1 MAVQDDLRQ
10 LTALSHFSLEQLEQL
25 AGVTESLNTQ
35 ADQTIVRHGDES
47 SQMYGLVRGALSI
60 QRETPNGVFVL
71 ARLKPGEIFG
81 EANFIDPHGRSTD
94 VVTATES
101 EIVVF
106 DSEGLEQLQRADK
119 KFELAL
125 SWAIWK
131 SISRKLRITTRMLA
145 HFFAGSSG
153 EGAAPAGGELT
164 EPKKRGEPFRV
175 EIRAKRDLF
184 LEQGL
189 SHLEANFLASLSQE
203 ERFAAEETIFREGDP
218 GEKLYFVL
226 DGQVRISKQLPGS
239 GEEALAILGRGELF
253 GEMALVDGRP
263 RTADAVAHEAGA
275 DVLVIKASVLSGIL
289 DFEKLSSPHLLQA
302 LCRTVARR
310 LRTLDDKVVGWYM
323 LSGGQSTMFGSSAD

>member
-1 MAVQDDLRQ
+1 MTLQDDLRH

-25 AGVTESLNTQ
+25 AGVTKAQSAPE
-35 ADQTIVRHGDES
+35 DQVLVRHGDES
-47 SQMYGLVRGALSI
+47 SQMFGLVRGTLSI
-60 QRETPNGVFVL
+60 QRDTPNGTFVL

-94 VVTATES
+94 VLTATQS
-101 EIVVF
+101 EIVIF
-106 DSEGLEQLQRADK
+106 DSDGLKRLKANDT

-125 SWAIWK
+125 YWAIWK

-145 HFFAGSSG
+145 HFFAGT
-153 EGAAPAGGELT
+153 GAGALGGGSIT
-164 EPKKRGEPFRV
+164 EPKKRGEPFQV
-175 EIRAKRDLF
+175 DIRAKRDLF
-184 LEQGL
+184 LEQDL

-203 ERFAAEETIFREGDP
+203 ERFAADETIFREGDP

-263 RTADAVAHEAGA
+263 RTADAVAHEEGT
-275 DVLVIKASVLSGIL
+275 DVLVIPASVLSGIL
-289 DFEKLSSPHLLQA
+289 DFEKLSSARLLEV

-323 LSGGQSTMFGSSAD
+323 LSGGQSTLIGSSPD

>member
-1 MAVQDDLRQ
+1 MSVQDSLRY

-25 AGVTESLNTQ
+25 AGVTKTLN
-35 ADQTIVRHGDES
+35 AAPDQVILRHGDES

-60 QRETPNGVFVL
+60 QRDTPNGTFVL

-106 DSEGLEQLQRADK
+106 DSEGLQELQESDK

-145 HFFAGSSG
+145 HFFAGHATG
-153 EGAAPAGGELT
+153 EPVSRGELS
-164 EPKKRGEPFRV
+164 EPKRRGEPFQV
-175 EIRAKRDLF
+175 DIRAKRDLF

-189 SHLEANFLASLSQE
+189 SHLEANFLASLSEE
-203 ERFAAEETIFREGDP
+203 ERFAAGETIFREGDP

-226 DGQVRISKQLPGS
+226 AGQVRISKQLPGS
-239 GEEALAILGRGELF
+239 GEEALAILDRGELF

-263 RTADAVAHEAGA
+263 RTADAVAHEGGA

-323 LSGGQSTMFGSSAD
+323 LSASQSTMLGSSSD